1 LGLGTE
7 LGLNVTWKFGL
18 DQIRYYNIVNYCI
31 IKCIFTGLV
40 FLVCQSE
47 FCPGLWI
54 KSCGLVNYCT
64 IRSIVKIKMVLKVVF
79 GTFRP
84 IVNRKKRAMYK
95 VGTARDAE
103 KRAAGGR
110 QLLVPG
116 HLRASWF
123 NRHPQMRLTPGH
135 PESTHCQECFRNPP
149 SLHAPAVQDLRQS
162 LEQQF

>member
-1 LGLGTE
+1 M
-7 LGLNVTWKFGL
+7 
-18 DQIRYYNIVNYCI
+18 
-31 IKCIFTGLV
+31 
-40 FLVCQSE
+40 CQSE

-135 PESTHCQECFRNPP
+135 PESAHCQESFLNPP
-149 SLHAPAVQDLRQS
+149 ALYTGDSLALAHDDSRPVRIAESQPALKVSFNRPRPRSQPALYS
-162 LEQQF
+162 VFCNCCAL